1 MKNWQTILENFKN
14 VRVLIV
20 GDVMLDR
27 YLWGTISRI
36 SPEAPVP
43 VVKLERVTL
52 TAGGAAN
59 VAANVASLGA
69 VAVLIGAVGA
79 DEGATE
85 LPQVLHKCRV
95 SADYLVKIENRP
107 TTTKTR
113 IVAHQQHVVRIDDE
127 HAQPLD
133 DAQAGKVREKIQE
146 LLPEADVVILSD
158 YAKGCLSDAILTDTI
173 QTARKLNK
181 PVLVDPK
188 GRDYRKYR
196 GATLLTPNKSEAAA
210 AAGIDIF
217 DEDSCKRAGEKLL
230 AEVELDS
237 LLVTL
242 SEDGV
247 RLFEKGRDSRQFPA
261 LARKVYDVTGA
272 GDTVIAALAIAVG
285 AGADLAS
292 ATQIANA
299 AAGLAV
305 EQVGTATVSQS
316 DLLANLESY
325 FS

>member
-1 MKNWQTILENFKN
+1 MKNWQHILGNFKN

-27 YLWGTISRI
+27 YLWGTVERI

-43 VVKLERVTL
+43 VVKLERITL
-52 TAGGAAN
+52 AAGGAAN

-69 VAVLIGAVGA
+69 EALLIGAVGA

-85 LPQVLHKCRV
+85 LPQVLSECGVK
-95 SADYLVKIENRP
+95 SDYLVKIDNRP

-113 IVAHQQHVVRIDDE
+113 IIAHQQHVVRIDDE
-127 HAQPLD
+127 HAQPLGSE
-133 DAQAGKVREKIQE
+133 QAEKVRQKIHE
-146 LLPEADVVILSD
+146 LLPRADVVILSD
-158 YAKGCLSDAILTDTI
+158 YAKGCLSEAILTDTI
-173 QTARKLNK
+173 QAARKSNK

-188 GRDYRKYR
+188 GRDYRKYL

-210 AAGIDIF
+210 ASGIDIF
-217 DEDSCKRAGEKLL
+217 DADSCNKAGEKLL
-230 AEVELDS
+230 AEAELDA
-237 LLVTL
+237 LLITL

-247 RLFEKGRDSRQFPA
+247 RLFEKGGDAKHFPA

-272 GDTVIAALAIAVG
+272 GDTFIAALAIAVG

-292 ATQIANA
+292 ATRTANA
-299 AAGLAV
+299 AAGLAI
-305 EQVGTATVSQS
+305 EQVGTATVSQR

-325 FS
+325 F